1 MLSSP
6 ALGGSRRSPCVA
18 GRESAGPHSGSTNRV
33 QRRRPLSRFEIPF
46 TDAPVG
52 IQTTLLIERA
62 RRFAVLFDGSMSVQT
77 HWKRN
82 GRKADHSVGDVTSNT
97 LR

>member
-6 ALGGSRRSPCVA
+6 ALEGSKETAYVEEY
-18 GRESAGPHSGSTNRV
+18 GSAGPHFDSINKF
-33 QRRRPLSRFEIPF
+33 RRNGLISSWWVPF
-46 TDAPVG
+46 SDVPVG